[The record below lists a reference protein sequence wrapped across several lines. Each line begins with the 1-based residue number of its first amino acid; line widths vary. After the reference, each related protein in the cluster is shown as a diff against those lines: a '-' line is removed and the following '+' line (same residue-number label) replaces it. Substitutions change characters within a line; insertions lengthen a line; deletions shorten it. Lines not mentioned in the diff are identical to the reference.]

1 MKNTLLF
8 LFLLVILA
16 SCEHCG
22 PQKELS
28 LRIYLRGDTLKLDSI
43 SALNALNQTAFRE
56 QIELQSPNSRQFDLP
71 MSLLADSTTYIFA
84 FKTRT
89 DTLTVFYKRDFS
101 YKNGCGFIV
110 DAHSPDLPTKAKSTF
125 SKVDVT
131 YDPYVSNE
139 LPSFEYI
146 GGNGIS
152 ILVTL

>member
-28 LRIYLRGDTLKLDSI
+28 LRIYLHGDTLKLDSI
-43 SALNALNQTAFRE
+43 SALNALNQTTFRE
-56 QIELQSPNSRQFDLP
+56 QVKLQSPGSRQFDLP

-84 FKTRT
+84 FKSRT

-110 DAHSPDLPTKAKSTF
+110 DAHSPDSPTRTKSTF
-125 SKVDVT
+125 KKVNVT
-131 YDPYVSNE
+131 YEPYVSNKP
-139 LPSFEYI
+139 PSIEAN

-152 ILVTL
+152 IFAEL